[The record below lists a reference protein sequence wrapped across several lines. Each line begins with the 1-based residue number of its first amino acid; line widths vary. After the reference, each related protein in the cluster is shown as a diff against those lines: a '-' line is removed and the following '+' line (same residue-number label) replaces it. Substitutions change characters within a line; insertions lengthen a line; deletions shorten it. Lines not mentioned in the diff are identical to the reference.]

1 MGLTFMMN
9 MDYRPGTSLSRATRR
24 WLTILILTAC
34 VPLAHAQPVELADN
48 SSGASAGKAAGD
60 GSGSGALIMLGIGDA
75 ISVQV
80 YGRPEL
86 AITTYVADDGTVA
99 IPLAGDVAVNGLSP
113 AKAAQRIATAFRVGK
128 LLVDPQVS
136 VLMVQHRSQQV
147 SVLGAVR
154 SPGRFV
160 VESRTT
166 VLDVLA
172 QAGGITETGGDVV
185 VVVRAEKGAKPVR
198 HTIELEGLM
207 QSNMPLPTFT
217 LRGGDSIFVP
227 PAEQFYIYGEVRTPN
242 MYKLEKGMTVLQAI
256 SRGGG
261 ITARGS
267 SRRIEIKRRNP
278 NGSYQTREVSLS
290 DTVQANDVIRVKE
303 SFF

>member
-1 MGLTFMMN
+1 MMKIEHLR
-9 MDYRPGTSLSRATRR
+9 DAFLSRAARR
-24 WLTILILTAC
+24 WLTIFALTAC
-34 VPLAHAQPVELADN
+34 MPHAHAQTIELADI
-48 SSGASAGKAAGD
+48 SSSASGGKASSEGTSHD
-60 GSGSGALIMLGIGDA
+60 TLIMLGIGDA

-113 AKAAQRIATAFRVGK
+113 AKAAQRIATAFRAGK

-185 VVVRAEKGAKPVR
+185 VVLRAEKGAKPVR

-207 QSNMPLPTFT
+207 KPNMPLPTFT
-217 LRGGDSIFVP
+217 LRGGDSVFVP

-290 DTVQANDVIRVKE
+290 DMVQANDVIRVKE